1 MFHDASLIKTKK
13 LIVTNLAKI
22 YKKIIM
28 TAWQANAGESW
39 FVNETYFLK
48 NYPLINKE
56 QQSTQFLFNILQEH
70 LFVLTSEYDLSITR
84 PGNNNIIP
92 HIMIKFH

>member
-22 YKKIIM
+22 YKKKIM

-48 NYPLINKE
+48 NYPLINLI
-56 QQSTQFLFNILQEH
+56 LFNILQEH